1 MTRKNKARVKYRE
14 GRTAS
19 TPCDAQRTEAD
30 TARVKGPATQRRPLL
45 RKQSLTEG
53 VACAA
58 SIKSPTPGQYFGAPV
73 PHNVRGDATKARRPA
88 RHQRKEIPPFA
99 PTRTDDEI
107 IPLRSPWHRK
117 LVRGD
122 ALLASRSPSTQ
133 EIPPY
138 APARTDDGSHTR
150 NPRQYFGAPVPRCV
164 TLA

>member
-1 MTRKNKARVKYRE
+1 MSRPISHICHWGGGDFWVTRKNEARVKYRE

-122 ALLASRSPSTQ
+122 ASAFGVPLAIHAGNSSLRS
-133 EIPPY
+133 
-138 APARTDDGSHTR
+138 GSYR
-150 NPRQYFGAPVPRCV
+150 RW
-164 TLA
+164 